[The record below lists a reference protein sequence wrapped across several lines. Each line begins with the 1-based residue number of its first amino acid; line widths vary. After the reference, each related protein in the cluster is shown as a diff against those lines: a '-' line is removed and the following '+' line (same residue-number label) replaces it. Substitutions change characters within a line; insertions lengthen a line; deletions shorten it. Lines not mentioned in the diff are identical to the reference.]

1 MLLHKVSIIFFWNEN
16 KIIST
21 QYLILFQIYENLHN
35 WWIIQNM
42 LNQNNIILSFLVFL
56 ISILFFFFFFRLQG
70 LLKKYFKKKRRESRG
85 LFVRHTYTIDFTGL
99 REKYMAKGVCGAR
112 WQRRVTRE
120 ATSANW
126 YTAPLMRQ
134 LPFSRVNRPFHV

>member
-1 MLLHKVSIIFFWNEN
+1 
-16 KIIST
+16 
-21 QYLILFQIYENLHN
+21 
-35 WWIIQNM
+35 M

-56 ISILFFFFFFRLQG
+56 ISILFFFRLQG

-112 WQRRVTRE
+112 
-120 ATSANW
+120 
-126 YTAPLMRQ
+126 
-134 LPFSRVNRPFHV
+134 

>member
-1 MLLHKVSIIFFWNEN
+1 
-16 KIIST
+16 
-21 QYLILFQIYENLHN
+21 
-35 WWIIQNM
+35 M

-56 ISILFFFFFFRLQG
+56 ISILLFFFFRLQG

-112 WQRRVTRE
+112 
-120 ATSANW
+120 
-126 YTAPLMRQ
+126 
-134 LPFSRVNRPFHV
+134 